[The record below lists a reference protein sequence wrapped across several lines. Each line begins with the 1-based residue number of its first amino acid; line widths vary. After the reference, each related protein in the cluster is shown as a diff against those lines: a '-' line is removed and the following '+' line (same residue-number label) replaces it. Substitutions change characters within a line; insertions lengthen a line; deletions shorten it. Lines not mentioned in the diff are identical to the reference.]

1 MSVSFNRRVELALW
15 ARESAFL
22 PDLAAPEDWPAA
34 ANVET
39 TGCPPLWQGSY
50 LPSLSGAFAA
60 VNAVRL
66 AAARER
72 CLTSREEQELL
83 ATAMRWKAD
92 RGYSGFARGL
102 RRSDWPRLLEAL
114 CEFSSR
120 HIGKRL
126 FVSQPWRYHCPDY
139 QAFMVGLERLIV
151 GHNVVAV
158 LLAGANYSV
167 IRGYTPLS
175 LLLFDS
181 GGRRWISREAISLPG
196 EAKRT
201 RHHLVPAATMT
212 LTSSW

>member
-1 MSVSFNRRVELALW
+1 MGASFHRRVKLALW

-39 TGCPPLWQGSY
+39 TGCLPLWQGSY

-60 VNAVRL
+60 VNAIRL
-66 AAARER
+66 AVSCDR
-72 CLTSREEQELL
+72 CLSNREEQELL

-102 RRSDWPRLLEAL
+102 RTSDWPRLLEAL

-120 HIGKRL
+120 HNGKRL
-126 FVSQPWRYHCPDY
+126 FVSQPWRQHWPDY
-139 QAFMVGLERLIV
+139 QSFMVGLERLIV
-151 GHNVVAV
+151 GRHVVAV

-181 GGRRWISREAISLPG
+181 GGRRWISRESISFPG

-201 RHHLVPAATMT
+201 RHHLVPAATLT
-212 LTSSW
+212 LTGSW